1 MKLSPR
7 LNLKRVVQNRAEAA
21 GFLTAP
27 GDAVLIER
35 GTPRWLLLAC
45 PCGCGAE
52 LPINLDR
59 RAGKAWRL
67 YKHSNSAL
75 SVYPSVWRDTDCGSH
90 FIVWRG
96 NILLFGEREED
107 FEAPA
112 LGDELEPLT
121 HAVLGRMPPGG
132 FVPYADVADVLQAD
146 PWDVLDAC
154 RSLTRRGLLKEG
166 TGKERGH
173 FMRTSH
179 PLVGT

>member
-1 MKLSPR
+1 MKLSSR
-7 LNLKRVVQNRAEAA
+7 LTLKKIVQNRSDAE
-21 GFLTAP
+21 GYLRSP

-67 YKHSNSAL
+67 FKHGKSGL

-90 FIVWRG
+90 FIIWRS

-107 FEAPA
+107 LESPS
-112 LGDELEPLT
+112 LGEELQTLRG
-121 HAVLGRMPPGG
+121 AVLDWMPVRG
-132 FVPYADVADVLQAD
+132 FVSYADIADKLQVD

-154 RSLTRRGLLKEG
+154 RSLARRGSLREG
-166 TGKERGH
+166 MGKERGH
-173 FMRTSH
+173 FIRT
-179 PLVGT
+179 

>member
-1 MKLSPR
+1 MKVSPH
-7 LNLKRVVQNRAEAA
+7 LVLKKVVDNRAAAA
-21 GFLTAP
+21 GSLKMP

-67 YKHSNSAL
+67 YKHGATAL

-90 FIVWRG
+90 FIIWRG

-107 FEAPA
+107 FEAPS
-112 LGDELEPLT
+112 LGDELRVLSDAILRLLPASGLT
-121 HAVLGRMPPGG
+121 S
-132 FVPYADVADVLQAD
+132 YANLAEATDAD
-146 PWDVLDAC
+146 PWDVLDVC
-154 RSLTRRGLLKEG
+154 RSLVRRGVLTEG
-166 TGKERGH
+166 VDKERGH
-173 FMRTSH
+173 FARR
-179 PLVGT
+179 

>member
-7 LNLKRVVQNRAEAA
+7 LNLKKVVQNRAEAA
-21 GFLTAP
+21 GWLTAP

-35 GTPRWLLLAC
+35 GTPRWLLLSC

-67 YKHSNSAL
+67 FKHGQRAL
-75 SVYPSVWRDTDCGSH
+75 SVYPSVWRDTDCESH
-90 FIVWRG
+90 FIIWRG

-107 FEAPA
+107 FEAAA
-112 LGDELEPLT
+112 LSDELQPLT
-121 HAVLGRMPPGG
+121 QAVLERMPPRGL
-132 FVPYADVADVLQAD
+132 VSYADLADALQSD

-154 RSLTRRGLLKEG
+154 RGLCRRGLLTEG
-166 TGKERGH
+166 AGKERGQ
-173 FMRTSH
+173 FRRT
-179 PLVGT
+179 